1 MTDNSKARGRAAAAI
16 RAALLDPAIYA
27 GPREPA
33 RPATRT
39 QRLVGAEF
47 HGWDAREDARAVLRP
62 LLDIAV
68 PEALRRAI
76 ERAVDAPK
84 PSRLRRLEPVL
95 RSLCDDGFACRPEI
109 DSYQVLSAA
118 NAIPYQL
125 AALGDR
131 VASARIS
138 ADSLNLAWTCLL
150 GGDYARG
157 WLALR
162 AGLLWA
168 NDAQAD
174 VEPGLYVPGPLFSR
188 LSAFD
193 ANAAVLLAAFQT
205 IAEAEAGIEVEEDLL
220 RGGVSA
226 RSEAPPT
233 SLAEILRHGTALRS
247 AAELT
252 HVVCASDLHHLPEP
266 TKSAADRGDSPRALA
281 GPIAQKALSLTPVP
295 DLQAYVASLRARFP
309 WAEEEIDAYA
319 QDLVG
324 ARYASF
330 RPRILVSPPGFGKT
344 AFARALFEAAGL
356 DVTLYSASGQID
368 GGAFAGTG
376 RTWST
381 WRLSVPA
388 QACLRLGKA
397 SHGIIVDEA
406 EKGGDSRRWGRLDE
420 ALLPFLERGSTAR
433 AVFDPALECPL
444 DLSPVSYVLTV
455 NGLDGV
461 GGPLRD
467 RCQVL
472 RWPAPRRQDLPVVAS
487 AILDEL
493 RRDRALDETWC
504 PPLDG
509 EELDALTAWRGGSLR
524 PLRRMVEAVL
534 SARET
539 LARRSPN

>member
-1 MTDNSKARGRAAAAI
+1 M
-16 RAALLDPAIYA
+16 
-27 GPREPA
+27 
-33 RPATRT
+33 
-39 QRLVGAEF
+39 
-47 HGWDAREDARAVLRP
+47 
-62 LLDIAV
+62 
-68 PEALRRAI
+68 
-76 ERAVDAPK
+76 
-84 PSRLRRLEPVL
+84 L

-193 ANAAVLLAAFQT
+193 AKAAVLLAAFQT

-356 DVTLYSASGQID
+356 DVTLYSAAGQID

-397 SHGIIVDEA
+397 SHGIIVD
-406 EKGGDSRRWGRLDE
+406 
-420 ALLPFLERGSTAR
+420 
-433 AVFDPALECPL
+433 
-444 DLSPVSYVLTV
+444 
-455 NGLDGV
+455 
-461 GGPLRD
+461 
-467 RCQVL
+467 
-472 RWPAPRRQDLPVVAS
+472 
-487 AILDEL
+487 
-493 RRDRALDETWC
+493 
-504 PPLDG
+504 
-509 EELDALTAWRGGSLR
+509 
-524 PLRRMVEAVL
+524 
-534 SARET
+534 
-539 LARRSPN
+539 